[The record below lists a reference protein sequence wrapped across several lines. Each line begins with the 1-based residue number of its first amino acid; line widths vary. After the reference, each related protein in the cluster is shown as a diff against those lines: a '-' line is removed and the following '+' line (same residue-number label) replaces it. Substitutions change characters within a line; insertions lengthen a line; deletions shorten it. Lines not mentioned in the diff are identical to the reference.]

1 MHIDSNILGRTLKIY
16 GPSDKRDR
24 LEPKLIWATPG
35 QRGFAPR
42 VAGAP
47 GAVPG
52 APSQPQRHQI
62 PPPAPSYASGGYPG
76 ASMSYSAAVGSAQRG
91 LAKPSAAQLA
101 AQKEA
106 ARKYEEAVRLHEET
120 MRKQQEAFAKAR
132 ELQQILN
139 NLEKVDDEGR
149 RTSLLDTLCST
160 EDVLALPVHANPPG
174 IQSGDLKVNLL
185 KHQVRTLC
193 SGAIGSVSD
202 STVQSQALQWCME
215 REYPQLPKVENGTP
229 VQFWQRRKM
238 QGKVCTQ
245 ARAEISC
252 G

>member
-1 MHIDSNILGRTLKIY
+1 MFYRTLKIY
-16 GPSDKRDR
+16 GPSDKRDQ

-35 QRGFAPR
+35 LRGFPAR
-42 VAGAP
+42 TGGAP
-47 GAVPG
+47 AAVPG

-62 PPPAPSYASGGYPG
+62 PPPPPSYGSGSYGGSYAG
-76 ASMSYSAAVGSAQRG
+76 ASMSYSAAVSNTQRG
-91 LAKPSAAQLA
+91 PAKPTAAQLA

-106 ARKYEEAVRLHEET
+106 ARKHEEAMRKHEEA

-160 EDVLALPVHANPPG
+160 EDVLALPVHKNPPG

-185 KHQVRTLC
+185 KHQVGVMC
-193 SGAIGSVSD
+193 SGGTWSVSD
-202 STVQSQALQWCME
+202 S
-215 REYPQLPKVENGTP
+215 G
-229 VQFWQRRKM
+229 F
-238 QGKVCTQ
+238 
-245 ARAEISC
+245 
-252 G
+252 